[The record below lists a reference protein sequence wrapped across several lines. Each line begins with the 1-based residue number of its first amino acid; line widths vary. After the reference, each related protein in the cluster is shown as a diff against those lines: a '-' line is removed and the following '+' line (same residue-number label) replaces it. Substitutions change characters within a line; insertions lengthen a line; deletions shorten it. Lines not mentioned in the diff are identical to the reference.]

1 MCVGMKQPAFVPD
14 AAWIAAFEAQVTPAV
29 LLYVRRYATWRA
41 HSVAR
46 AGGLGDS
53 FYADELVQN
62 ALGDILAGVVHWDPA
77 REPLAERMRDTVRNR
92 SRHDRARATRFRHE
106 MWTENL
112 IASMSEDSIS
122 DRDHDRAAIGQQALQ
137 ALRDAS
143 QGDREVLKILD
154 AYAAGVVEKVD
165 VLQASGLKPASYTR
179 ARKRLRRKT
188 LQLAPELRAAALV
201 T

>member
-1 MCVGMKQPAFVPD
+1 MRAGMKQPVVIPD
-14 AAWIAAFEAQVTPAV
+14 VAWIAAFEAETTALT
-29 LLYVRRYATWRA
+29 LLQVRRFALRRGLG
-41 HSVAR
+41 VAR
-46 AGGLGDS
+46 AGGRSDAT
-53 FYADELVQN
+53 YADELVQD
-62 ALGDILAGVVHWDPA
+62 ALSDTIAGVVRWDPS
-77 REPLAERMRDTVRNR
+77 RYRLAAHLIGVIRSR
-92 SRHDRARATRFRHE
+92 SRHERARSIRFRHE
-106 MWTENL
+106 T
-112 IASMSEDSIS
+112 MSEHEIVFEGEVASE
-122 DRDHDRAAIGQQALQ
+122 RDHDCAAVAQQALQ

-154 AYAAGVVEKVD
+154 AYATGAVEKID